1 MEPFAFDE
9 FFQQNYIA
17 FLLRD
22 ATFYHHVREDIA
34 PELFQSDTAKKVVRL
49 ILGWAEREASPPGA
63 LIFTEID
70 NLRKLAAF
78 DDKEINTLK
87 VYINRLLATDL
98 QNRRF
103 ILDQH
108 DRFMSHQKMM
118 EGFPKFAEM
127 VKRGRFEQAREMMTE
142 IVTFKSTFSSI
153 GRFHDPNPAV
163 RIARR
168 DEEEKERFWN
178 FIPELD
184 EVVDGLKRKQIGVWL
199 SQRSSAGKT
208 AALIHQM
215 KSFALQRKNV
225 LFLTLEDAREEIED
239 KLDMAVAGITKD
251 GLKDAAVIEKRL
263 RWLMKGERRIH
274 IAEFPSGMT
283 TVNDLRRY
291 TTFLANTENWHADVV
306 LLDYADLLAP
316 EDKQKSGG
324 DLFGVGDEVYT
335 HLSGWIKEDNLAL
348 WTAAQGTRSAIT
360 ESVADQEH
368 MGRSIAKV
376 QIAHQIFSINRTA
389 EEQKEGITQIYVVKN
404 KGGHARFAK
413 TIHSDFN
420 TMHFYKQQGGDA

>member
-1 MEPFAFDE
+1 MEPFSFDE
-9 FFQQNYIA
+9 FFQQNYVA

-22 ATFYHHVREDIA
+22 STFYHHVRDDVA
-34 PELFQSDTAKKVVRL
+34 PELFQSDTAQKVVRL
-49 ILGWAEREASPPGA
+49 ILGWAEREDSPPGE

-87 VYINRLLATDL
+87 VYLNRLLEIDL
-98 QNRRF
+98 QNRGF
-103 ILDQH
+103 ILKQH

-118 EGFPKFAEM
+118 TNFPKFSEM
-127 VKRGRFEQAREMMTE
+127 VKRGRFEEARECMNE
-142 IVTFKSTFSSI
+142 IVTFKSKFGQL
-153 GRFHDPNPAV
+153 GRFHSEDPSE

-168 DEEEKERFWN
+168 DEEEKDRFWN
-178 FIPELD
+178 FIPEID
-184 EVVDGLKRKQIGVWL
+184 EVVDGLKRGQIGVWL

-215 KSFALQRKNV
+215 KSFALQKKNV
-225 LFLTLEDAREEIED
+225 LFLTLEDGREEIED

-251 GLKDAAVIEKRL
+251 RLKDHDVISQRL
-263 RWLMKGERRIH
+263 HWLMRGNRRIH

-291 TTFLANTENWHADVV
+291 TNFLANTENWHADVV

-316 EDKQKSGG
+316 EDKHKTGG
-324 DLFGVGDEVYT
+324 DLFATGDEVYT
-335 HLSGWIKEDNLAL
+335 HLSGWAKEDQILI

-389 EEQKEGITQIYVVKN
+389 EEQKEGITQVYVVKN
-404 KGGHARFAK
+404 KGGRARFAR
-413 TIHSDFN
+413 TIKSDFDR
-420 TMHFYKQQGGDA
+420 MHFYCITPGDA

>member
-1 MEPFAFDE
+1 MEAFSFDE
-9 FFQQNYIA
+9 HFQQNYVA

-22 ATFYHHVREDIA
+22 ATFYHHVRQDVT

-49 ILGWAEREASPPGA
+49 ILGWAEREDAPPGE

-87 VYINRLLATDL
+87 VYLQRLLALDL
-98 QNRRF
+98 QNRNF
-103 ILDQH
+103 ILTQH

-118 EGFPKFAEM
+118 ANFPKFAER
-127 VKRGRFEQAREMMTE
+127 VKQGRFDEARDMMTE
-142 IVTFKSTFSSI
+142 IVTFKSRFSEM
-153 GRFHDPNPAV
+153 GRFHNPDPTE
-163 RIARR
+163 RILRR

-225 LFLTLEDAREEIED
+225 LFLTLEDGREEIED

-251 GLKDAAVIEKRL
+251 NLKDREAIERRL
-263 RWLMKGERRIH
+263 RWLMKGNRRIH
-274 IAEFPSGMT
+274 IAEFPSGLT
-283 TVNDLRRY
+283 TVNDLRKY
-291 TTFLANTENWHADVV
+291 TNFLANTENWHADAV

-316 EDKQKSGG
+316 EDRAKTGV
-324 DLFGVGDEVYT
+324 DLFATGDEVYT
-335 HLSGWIKEDNLAL
+335 HLSGWAKEDNIAI

-404 KGGHARFAK
+404 KGGRARFAR
-413 TIHSDFN
+413 TIRSDFDR
-420 TMHFYKQQGGDA
+420 MHFYCITPGDS

>member
-1 MEPFAFDE
+1 MEPFSFDE
-9 FFQQNYIA
+9 HFQQNYIA

-22 ATFYHHVREDIA
+22 ATFYHHVRTDIA
-34 PELFQSDTAKKVVRL
+34 PELFQSETAQKVVRL
-49 ILGWAEREASPPGA
+49 ILGWAEREDSPPGE

-70 NLRKLAAF
+70 NLRRLATF

-87 VYINRLLATDL
+87 VYLQRLLAIDL
-98 QNRRF
+98 QNRSF
-103 ILDQH
+103 ILAQH

-118 EGFPKFAEM
+118 ANFPKFAEQ
-127 VKRGRFEQAREMMTE
+127 VKQGRFEEARSLMTE
-142 IVTFKSTFSSI
+142 VITFKSAFSDL
-153 GRFHDPNPAV
+153 GRFHDPDPTE
-163 RIARR
+163 RIRRR

-199 SQRSSAGKT
+199 SQRSSVGKT

-225 LFLTLEDAREEIED
+225 LFLTLEDGREEIED

-251 GLKDAAVIEKRL
+251 NLKDRAAIEARL
-263 RWLMKGERRIH
+263 RWLMKGNRRIH

-283 TVNDLRRY
+283 TVSDLRRY
-291 TTFLANTENWHADVV
+291 ANFLANTENWHADVV

-316 EDKQKSGG
+316 EDKIKTGG
-324 DLFGVGDEVYT
+324 DLFATGDEVYT
-335 HLSGWIKEDNLAL
+335 HLSGWAKEANIAL

-360 ESVADQEH
+360 EAVADQEH

-389 EEQKEGITQIYVVKN
+389 EEQTEGITQIYVVKN
-404 KGGHARFAK
+404 KGGRARFAR
-413 TIHSDFN
+413 TIRSDFDR
-420 TMHFYKQQGGDA
+420 MHFYCITPGDS